1 MTGARIDWPEAQ
13 HVAPQSGCACP
24 ECCFARAQVH
34 AARRAKGER
43 KLPEAVQLTLPEK
56 TLKAL
61 LIAARNA
68 ARELGEVA
76 KLAGIKPNDIPELS
90 KLTAAI
96 YYAEKA
102 CGKRANEMGL
112 KSR

>member
-1 MTGARIDWPEAQ
+1 MRTPIDAFQ
-13 HVAPQSGCACP
+13 HKAGCACAP
-24 ECCFARAQVH
+24 CCFARAQEH

-43 KLPEAVQLTLPEK
+43 KPPEVVQTTLPER
-56 TLKAL
+56 TLKSL
-61 LIAARNA
+61 LLAARNA
-68 ARELGEVA
+68 ARELAEVA
-76 KLAGIKPNDIPELS
+76 KLAGIKPNDIPEIS